1 MRLLFSACLVLLICS
16 CSNIRKE
23 DLGLARVSPNEKLV
37 EQRKPL
43 VLPSSLM
50 EEQVPSYDN

>member
-1 MRLLFSACLVLLICS
+1 MKIFLMLFLLFAVCS

-23 DLGLARVSPNEKLV
+23 DLGLARISPDEKLV

-43 VLPSSLM
+43 VLPDVLIK
-50 EEQVPSYDN
+50 E

>member
-43 VLPSSLM
+43 VLPGGLM
-50 EEQVPSYDN
+50 EE